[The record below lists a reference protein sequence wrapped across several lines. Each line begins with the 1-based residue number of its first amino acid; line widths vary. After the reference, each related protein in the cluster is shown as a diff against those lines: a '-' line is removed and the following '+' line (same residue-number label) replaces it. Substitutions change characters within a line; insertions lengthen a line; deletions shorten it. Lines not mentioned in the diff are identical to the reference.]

1 MWGHL
6 FVAVVDPEFRA
17 HDVLVRGCRDSSPR
31 SHRYEKS
38 MNEFDG
44 IFASKGNYL
53 DLYPVLYHTAYVSMY
68 LNH

>member
-6 FVAVVDPEFRA
+6 FVAVVDS
-17 HDVLVRGCRDSSPR
+17 VSSSR
-31 SHRYEKS
+31 CSWVCVAIRRREVIYEKS

-44 IFASKGNYL
+44 ILGASKGDYL

-68 LNH
+68 LTH

>member
-17 HDVLVRGCRDSSPR
+17 HDVLVRGCRGR
-31 SHRYEKS
+31 RREVFYEKS

>member
-1 MWGHL
+1 M
-6 FVAVVDPEFRA
+6 
-17 HDVLVRGCRDSSPR
+17 RGCVAIRR
-31 SHRYEKS
+31 REVIYEKS